1 MKKVLLF
8 LLVYFFSLS
17 AQAEEIR
24 FYCSSKTSNYND
36 LFVDLEKKIVSFV
49 LPPALS
55 TAALASALEQ
65 SDRVT
70 AWTNRM
76 VATNWSKAVTQG
88 LGFRLDYS
96 AVMQLEASGHN

>member
-36 LFVDLEKKIVSFV
+36 LFVDLEKKIVFFDIGSMYIITSLTDQHLIAEYHLTKSNRLIF
-49 LPPALS
+49 
-55 TAALASALEQ
+55 
-65 SDRVT
+65 DRYT
-70 AWTNRM
+70 
-76 VATNWSKAVTQG
+76 
-88 LGFRLDYS
+88 LILDWWDMY
-96 AVMQLEASGHN
+96 GDYHNFKCKLLKKQF